1 MKKEA
6 FKIQEVEPDAKL
18 INRIGRKRPHIKKG
32 DIVEML
38 KYNIITSN
46 QLATLTGKRPDAII
60 TMTTLKIKGKEIVSG
75 LTRILP
81 FRELD
86 ELGKLKSNT
95 KKTFILMDEKA
106 LRFLADCNK

>member
-6 FKIQEVEPDAKL
+6 FKIQEIEPDAKL
-18 INRIGRKRPHIKKG
+18 INRINRKRPYLRKIE
-32 DIVEML
+32 IAAML
-38 KYNIITSN
+38 QYNIVTSN

-60 TMTTLKIKGKEIVSG
+60 TITTLKIKGKEIVSG

-86 ELGKLKSNT
+86 ENGKLKEAT
-95 KKTFILMDEKA
+95 KKTFILMDEKC
-106 LRFLADCNK
+106 LKFLTDCNR